1 MAIIAKPAYMPF
13 YTLAERQVGLWV
25 VTLGVSTLITLTL
38 VQLQVPPP
46 FPARG
51 SLGWCDGKPYNLE

>member
-25 VTLGVSTLITLTL
+25 VTLGVSTL
-38 VQLQVPPP
+38 
-46 FPARG
+46 
-51 SLGWCDGKPYNLE
+51 